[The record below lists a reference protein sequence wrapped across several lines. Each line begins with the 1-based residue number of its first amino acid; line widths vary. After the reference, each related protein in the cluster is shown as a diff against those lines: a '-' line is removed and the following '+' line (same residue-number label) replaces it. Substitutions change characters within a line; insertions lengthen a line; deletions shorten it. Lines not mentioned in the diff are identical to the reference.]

1 MIVFDELQKLKD
13 MYLNGRSQE
22 SLIKELFNFF
32 VRLTRVLY
40 LLHVNNIR
48 CVYITLYRASIYR
61 FRLVNTSSFYLVDC
75 FDDKTTVEK
84 LYKDVF
90 SMMNNLLGEFY
101 ELGIKYKALKVMKQ
115 VLDGKVGISSEN
127 RKVVRTLSEG
137 EIFFYNLVNNDVR
150 YQPKLHKIAA
160 REFLKVE

>member
-1 MIVFDELQKLKD
+1 M
-13 MYLNGRSQE
+13 
-22 SLIKELFNFF
+22 
-32 VRLTRVLY
+32 
-40 LLHVNNIR
+40 
-48 CVYITLYRASIYR
+48 
-61 FRLVNTSSFYLVDC
+61 VNTSSFYLVDC

-115 VLDGKVGISSEN
+115 VLDGKVGISGEN